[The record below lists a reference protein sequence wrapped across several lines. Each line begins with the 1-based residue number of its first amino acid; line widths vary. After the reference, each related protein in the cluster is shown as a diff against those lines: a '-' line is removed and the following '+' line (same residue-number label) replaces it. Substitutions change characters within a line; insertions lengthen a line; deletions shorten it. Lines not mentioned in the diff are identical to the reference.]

1 MVFRCDLLRGFLT
14 RQILCQFLSLQL
26 HIFCS
31 CVLLLLS
38 FFSLDQKLI
47 SFVQAS
53 INHMSAS
60 VRQQMVERSRRLDQ
74 AREDTTKQLYRDRV
88 IDASILA
95 DNRVEDKRLLRAMQQ
110 MAQEKEM
117 EDSLLRVSTLMDNSR
132 VSVFLWAPLLFPR
145 VSLKTPP
152 LLS

>member
-1 MVFRCDLLRGFLT
+1 
-14 RQILCQFLSLQL
+14 
-26 HIFCS
+26 
-31 CVLLLLS
+31 
-38 FFSLDQKLI
+38 
-47 SFVQAS
+47 
-53 INHMSAS
+53 
-60 VRQQMVERSRRLDQ
+60 MVERSRRLDQ

-95 DNRVEDKRLLRAMQQ
+95 DNRVEDKRLLRVMQQ

-117 EDSLLRVSTLMDNSR
+117 EDSLLRVSTLMDSSR
-132 VSVFLWAPLLFPR
+132 VSAFLWTPLLFPC

>member
-1 MVFRCDLLRGFLT
+1 M
-14 RQILCQFLSLQL
+14 
-26 HIFCS
+26 
-31 CVLLLLS
+31 
-38 FFSLDQKLI
+38 DQTLI

-117 EDSLLRVSTLMDNSR
+117 EDSLLRVSTLMGNS
-132 VSVFLWAPLLFPR
+132 
-145 VSLKTPP
+145 
-152 LLS
+152 